1 LDIPKEEIHDDDEQ
15 EVPGKDDDNEGE
27 PPSKKAKKINNRDT
41 STYNE
46 RFGVCIFKKKLIQNK
61 KTNFILECL

>member
-41 STYNE
+41 TTYNE
-46 RFGVCIFKKKLIQNK
+46 RFGVCIFKKENFFKIK
-61 KTNFILECL
+61 KQISF